1 MKICCIYVIGI
12 TLQLLI
18 VRSQSFNNYNDNLV
32 EYKSDRNERN
42 LSNIIETPDFP
53 NTSTINVI
61 IKDLIRNKLNS
72 TNFSEQCNKTLND
85 LINSDKND
93 LSIIFTASSKII
105 NNIINYPQC
114 MNLPNNNIK
123 YFYSIIKFT
132 NSHEV
137 GSIFYETGQIIIGLC
152 FPADCNENDVR
163 EFYNNSISDLG
174 LSDISR
180 SKLKVFTVQNEQK
193 KYTLLN
199 ILLLYL
205 IPFYILIIM
214 LIFAICPQVPGFIF
228 IEFFKEKKL
237 IDSDSVHNLESNGE
251 KKNILEKVK
260 TQFDDN
266 SSNTFTENESNFSNN
281 SEDKKSNS
289 CIKYE
294 YVTNKQKLNKFIQC
308 FIYYEN
314 PEEVFETSYYNFYT
328 NDSGLKSIRFIR
340 VFFLAN
346 SLLGFVFYT
355 LLDSPIK
362 IYHPN
367 IIFKILKSALMCYLN
382 FCLKLCPKVLL
393 SLTGY
398 SLTYKFLCYLEKRRD
413 ELNYRN
419 VKIENDI
426 NFKDYLSF
434 FNRFL
439 YKFVIYL
446 LISIFWKFSLIIIVS
461 LGNPGPML
469 IYFKQNVIM
478 ELETFYDWINYLLSL
493 LMIDYFFQLENISV
507 DTFWY
512 TKNEMIFFILLS
524 LLIYHCFKKNLRLD
538 LFLIISVVLLLL
550 LKIIIFFIFEIS
562 DSKVYSL
569 AILNNSKRGFLAVH
583 PLFNIDYF
591 CIGCFYGICNYIIQ
605 KSLTLDD
612 LKGKDNNHLKLAFYF
627 TQFLRRNSVK
637 LIFLIIFSICFLIYQ
652 FFSLEIALLSSGCYL
667 NEENYDCLE
676 DLRNVMILRLFEFLK
691 KEFNIAFLFFLYLK
705 FMVLQSNFISKFL
718 SHDMWT
724 TITRSIFSFNML
736 GALIIN
742 FVIYQSE
749 SRISINP
756 FNILFFFIFSLKF
769 TIVVS
774 VVSHAILEIPL
785 KKLNNFISIQG
796 RFGRFNRSGKS
807 TIYNHN

>member
-1 MKICCIYVIGI
+1 M
-12 TLQLLI
+12 
-18 VRSQSFNNYNDNLV
+18 
-32 EYKSDRNERN
+32 
-42 LSNIIETPDFP
+42 
-53 NTSTINVI
+53 
-61 IKDLIRNKLNS
+61 
-72 TNFSEQCNKTLND
+72 
-85 LINSDKND
+85 
-93 LSIIFTASSKII
+93 
-105 NNIINYPQC
+105 
-114 MNLPNNNIK
+114 
-123 YFYSIIKFT
+123 
-132 NSHEV
+132 
-137 GSIFYETGQIIIGLC
+137 
-152 FPADCNENDVR
+152 
-163 EFYNNSISDLG
+163 
-174 LSDISR
+174 
-180 SKLKVFTVQNEQK
+180 
-193 KYTLLN
+193 
-199 ILLLYL
+199 
-205 IPFYILIIM
+205 
-214 LIFAICPQVPGFIF
+214 
-228 IEFFKEKKL
+228 
-237 IDSDSVHNLESNGE
+237 
-251 KKNILEKVK
+251 
-260 TQFDDN
+260 
-266 SSNTFTENESNFSNN
+266 
-281 SEDKKSNS
+281 
-289 CIKYE
+289 
-294 YVTNKQKLNKFIQC
+294 
-308 FIYYEN
+308 
-314 PEEVFETSYYNFYT
+314 
-328 NDSGLKSIRFIR
+328 
-340 VFFLAN
+340 
-346 SLLGFVFYT
+346 
-355 LLDSPIK
+355 
-362 IYHPN
+362 
-367 IIFKILKSALMCYLN
+367 
-382 FCLKLCPKVLL
+382 
-393 SLTGY
+393 
-398 SLTYKFLCYLEKRRD
+398 
-413 ELNYRN
+413 
-419 VKIENDI
+419 
-426 NFKDYLSF
+426 
-434 FNRFL
+434 
-439 YKFVIYL
+439 
-446 LISIFWKFSLIIIVS
+446 
-461 LGNPGPML
+461 
-469 IYFKQNVIM
+469 
-478 ELETFYDWINYLLSL
+478 
-493 LMIDYFFQLENISV
+493 
-507 DTFWY
+507 
-512 TKNEMIFFILLS
+512 
-524 LLIYHCFKKNLRLD
+524 RLD